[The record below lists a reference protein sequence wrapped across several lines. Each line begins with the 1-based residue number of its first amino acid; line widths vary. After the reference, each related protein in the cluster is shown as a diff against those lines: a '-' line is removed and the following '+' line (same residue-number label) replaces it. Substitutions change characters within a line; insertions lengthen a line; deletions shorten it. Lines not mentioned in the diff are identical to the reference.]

1 MTATTTQPQFPAR
14 RRGQRLPRLTHS
26 ASWDH
31 SRVWGKQ
38 GPGDFFGRSPRPA
51 RCSAAAQ
58 GELFL
63 IRKSFAHV
71 ASSVWNAH
79 PLSASLAA
87 HDQQEKERLL
97 PALKSALSPKGTG
110 GPSSKR
116 PIMVP
121 FSCEAGTV
129 TLPHFTN
136 LSCFSTLCQS
146 RD

>member
-1 MTATTTQPQFPAR
+1 M
-14 RRGQRLPRLTHS
+14 
-26 ASWDH
+26 
-31 SRVWGKQ
+31 
-38 GPGDFFGRSPRPA
+38 
-51 RCSAAAQ
+51 
-58 GELFL
+58 
-63 IRKSFAHV
+63 RKSFAHV

-136 LSCFSTLCQS
+136 LSRFSTLCQS